1 MFMPH
6 STTTGSDELVVM
18 LGSTGPRR
26 VLLATAELSPICR
39 VGGLAD
45 ATAGL
50 VAALRRAGHHVD
62 VVVPDHDGSPG
73 MHLES
78 EISLDVP
85 PWASPA
91 VARLGTI
98 DGVGEVI
105 AVRTPGIE
113 RPDPYNDPATGVGW
127 ADNDRRFFGFSA
139 AVAALAMLRN
149 PDVVHLHDWHT
160 AAATAWLPDDLP
172 VVLSIHNLA
181 YQGDADP
188 SWAAQFGPRG
198 ASFLHHGRCNPLAG
212 GIRRADRVV
221 AVSRAYAIETRR
233 PTGGMGLDEVLR
245 QKGRAYLGIH
255 NGIDTHRW
263 DPLSDPFL
271 PATFSWDDLSG
282 KAICTK
288 ELRRRV
294 GLPERDL
301 PVVGVVCRLVEQK
314 GIDVV
319 LDLAGRI
326 EGTDAQLV
334 VMGRGEPALEAAL
347 EAAAAA
353 VPDRVA
359 YLRETRESLAHLV
372 VAGSDLL
379 LVPSR
384 FEPCGLTP
392 MEAMRCGTIPVVT
405 PVGGLRDSVIDASSD
420 ESRGNGFVAP
430 AADAFGVSLA
440 LARALR
446 AWTDPARRGAIQL
459 RGMRADWS
467 WRVPADAYAEVYRDA
482 AELRRRPIGETGL
495 MDTAE
500 SEPLTAG
507 APQ

>member
-1 MFMPH
+1 MFMPRRV
-6 STTTGSDELVVM
+6 TTGSDELVVL
-18 LGSTGPRR
+18 LGDTGPRR
-26 VLLATAELSPICR
+26 ILLATAELSPICR

-50 VAALRRAGHHVD
+50 IAALRRLGHHVD

-73 MHLES
+73 MHLEAES
-78 EISLDVP
+78 PLEVP
-85 PWASPA
+85 SWAAPA
-91 VARLGTI
+91 VARQGTI
-98 DGVGEVI
+98 DGVGKVI
-105 AVRTPGIE
+105 VVRTPGIE
-113 RPDPYNDPATGVGW
+113 RPDPYNDPATGQGW
-127 ADNDRRFFGFSA
+127 PDNDRRFFGFSA
-139 AVAALAMLRN
+139 AVAAVASIRQ

-160 AAATAWLPDDLP
+160 AAAVAWLPDHLP

-181 YQGDADP
+181 YQGDAD
-188 SWAAQFGPRG
+188 AAWVDRLGPRG
-198 ASFLHHGRCNPLAG
+198 GAFLHHGRCNPLAG

-233 PTGGMGLDEVLR
+233 PSGGMGLDALLR

-255 NGIDTHRW
+255 NGIDTQRW
-263 DPLSDPFL
+263 DPLTDPFL
-271 PATFSWDDLSG
+271 PAPFSWDELAG
-282 KAICTK
+282 KQVCAK
-288 ELRRRV
+288 ELRRTA
-294 GLPERDL
+294 GLPELGL
-301 PVVGVVCRLVEQK
+301 PLVGVVCRLVEQK

-326 EGTDAQLV
+326 DGLDAQLV
-334 VMGRGEPALEAAL
+334 VMGRGDPAFEAAL
-347 EAAAAA
+347 ADAAQAR
-353 VPDRVA
+353 PDRVA
-359 YLRETRESLAHLV
+359 YLRETRESLAHLT

-405 PVGGLRDSVIDASSD
+405 PVGGLRDSVIDASGD

-440 LARALR
+440 LSRALR
-446 AWTDPARRGAIQL
+446 AWADPVRRTAIQL

-467 WRVPADAYAEVYRDA
+467 WRVPADAYVEVYRDA
-482 AELRRRPIGETGL
+482 ARVKSADLPTPAEPDPPLAAGL
-495 MDTAE
+495 SA
-500 SEPLTAG
+500 PL
-507 APQ
+507 